1 MDEILRTPNHVP
13 VRPASRSARRS
24 GREQKNTDWSDRL
37 HRFADAA
44 AARSRRLKL
53 QSARVYHRVH
63 SATAGK
69 PKLGPLSFLALS
81 LVIGLASVVGVVY
94 TPAYVVSVDGVDL
107 GLVKEPQVFEQVMDR
122 VEARASNILGY
133 DYTLQNQVGYERVL
147 AEREDLSPISGFETY
162 LFSQVGEVM
171 KSYILT
177 VDGQALGAVT
187 DRAQIDQMLDEIA
200 APYVNADTISVTY
213 DKAVGVS
220 LEYTPSES
228 IKDISE
234 MKAALTANT
243 SGQTTYEVQKGDT
256 FMALAFS
263 NGMTMA
269 EMEALNPGVD
279 INKLQIGQLLNI
291 KEEVPYLS
299 VQTVDSITYTEEI
312 PCTVREV
319 EDDTMYQGESKV
331 LDPGVPGEAL
341 VSANVTYVNGHE
353 RERDILS
360 STTVREATEK
370 VVAVGTVPRPSY
382 SYHSGIDIAVPYGT
396 SVKAADGGTVTFAGY
411 KGSYGY
417 LVIIDHGNGEQTYYG
432 HNSSLLVSPGD
443 KVYQGQT
450 IAKAGSTGRSTGSHC
465 HFEIRVNGTQVNPSA
480 YLN

>member
-94 TPAYVVSVDGVDL
+94 TPAYVDL

-171 KSYILT
+171 KSYVLT

-269 EMEALNPGVD
+269 EPSTPAWTSTSFRSASSSTSRRRSPICPCRPWIPLPTPRRSPAPCGRWR
-279 INKLQIGQLLNI
+279 
-291 KEEVPYLS
+291 
-299 VQTVDSITYTEEI
+299 TT
-312 PCTVREV
+312 PCTRA
-319 EDDTMYQGESKV
+319 S
-331 LDPGVPGEAL
+331 
-341 VSANVTYVNGHE
+341 
-353 RERDILS
+353 
-360 STTVREATEK
+360 
-370 VVAVGTVPRPSY
+370 PRSWTP
-382 SYHSGIDIAVPYGT
+382 A
-396 SVKAADGGTVTFAGY
+396 
-411 KGSYGY
+411 
-417 LVIIDHGNGEQTYYG
+417 
-432 HNSSLLVSPGD
+432 SPARLWSPP
-443 KVYQGQT
+443 T
-450 IAKAGSTGRSTGSHC
+450 
-465 HFEIRVNGTQVNPSA
+465 
-480 YLN
+480 

>member
-171 KSYILT
+171 KSYVLT

-360 STTVREATEK
+360 STTVR
-370 VVAVGTVPRPSY
+370 
-382 SYHSGIDIAVPYGT
+382 
-396 SVKAADGGTVTFAGY
+396 
-411 KGSYGY
+411 
-417 LVIIDHGNGEQTYYG
+417 
-432 HNSSLLVSPGD
+432 
-443 KVYQGQT
+443 
-450 IAKAGSTGRSTGSHC
+450 
-465 HFEIRVNGTQVNPSA
+465 
-480 YLN
+480 

>member
-1 MDEILRTPNHVP
+1 MDEILGTPNHAP

-24 GREQKNTDWSDRL
+24 GREQKNIAWSDRL

-53 QSARVYHRVH
+53 QSARVITGPLRHGGE
-63 SATAGK
+63 A
-69 PKLGPLSFLALS
+69 KLGPLSFLALS

-94 TPAYVVSVDGVDL
+94 TPAYVVSVYGVDL
-107 GLVKEPQVFEQVMDR
+107 GLVQEPQVFEQVMDR

-171 KSYILT
+171 KSYPHR
-177 VDGQALGAVT
+177 GRPGSGRRHRPGP
-187 DRAQIDQMLDEIA
+187 DRPDAGRDRR
-200 APYVNADTISVTY
+200 PYVNADTISVTY

-220 LEYTPSES
+220 LEYTHPES

-279 INKLQIGQLLNI
+279 INKLQDRPAPQHQGGG
-291 KEEVPYLS
+291 PLS
-299 VQTVDSITYTEEI
+299 VRADRGFHYLHRGD
-312 PCTVREV
+312 PCTVRRLRTTPCTRASPRSWTPASPV
-319 EDDTMYQGESKV
+319 RLCLRQ
-331 LDPGVPGEAL
+331 
-341 VSANVTYVNGHE
+341 
-353 RERDILS
+353 RDL
-360 STTVREATEK
+360 RQ
-370 VVAVGTVPRPSY
+370 RP
-382 SYHSGIDIAVPYGT
+382 
-396 SVKAADGGTVTFAGY
+396 
-411 KGSYGY
+411 
-417 LVIIDHGNGEQTYYG
+417 
-432 HNSSLLVSPGD
+432 
-443 KVYQGQT
+443 
-450 IAKAGSTGRSTGSHC
+450 
-465 HFEIRVNGTQVNPSA
+465 
-480 YLN
+480 